1 MARRVSVL
9 FLLGILMAATAS
21 LAAAAPVTIVLRSG
35 DRISGDLVDLNAGG
49 FVVRVRGSER
59 QIATGDVAVI
69 DFTGAPFRPAELERV
84 RQGQA
89 IAVLHSGDVFEG
101 RLVDIGGANP
111 LRLTFS
117 TPGGNRDVNS
127 SELSRVFLSRWQGM
141 PDSGG
146 AVQLPGQV
154 SPPLDQG
161 GEGMT
166 IPANPCWTNTNR
178 SVRQGQRVTF
188 NGSGEI
194 QLSADRNDIAGVGGS
209 RTGRTSPNAPIP
221 GALAGALIGRV
232 GNSRPFEIGDRQSA
246 LAMPASGQLWL
257 GNNDDHCGDNL
268 GQFRVQISIRR

>member
-1 MARRVSVL
+1 
-9 FLLGILMAATAS
+9 
-21 LAAAAPVTIVLRSG
+21 
-35 DRISGDLVDLNAGG
+35 
-49 FVVRVRGSER
+49 
-59 QIATGDVAVI
+59 
-69 DFTGAPFRPAELERV
+69 
-84 RQGQA
+84 
-89 IAVLHSGDVFEG
+89 
-101 RLVDIGGANP
+101 
-111 LRLTFS
+111 LTFQTS
-117 TPGGNRDVNS
+117 TGNRDVNS
-127 SELSRVFLSRWQGM
+127 SELSRVYLARWQGM
-141 PDSGG
+141 PESAG

-178 SVRQGQRVTF
+178 SVRRGQRVTF

-232 GNSRPFEIGDRQSA
+232 GNSRPFEIGNQQSA

-268 GQFRVQISIRR
+268 GQFRVRINIQR